1 MAILL
6 IPCVS
11 RSVSKDESSGVFY
24 ETLADRRGT
33 VVTAPGVGLAALVGK
48 CAELLLGKVVLAS
61 AVLDAMHS
69 QWRL

>member
-6 IPCVS
+6 IACVS
-11 RSVSKDESSGVFY
+11 RSVSQNESSSVFY
-24 ETLADRRGT
+24 QTLADGRGT

-48 CAELLLGKVVLAS
+48 CAELLLRKVILAS